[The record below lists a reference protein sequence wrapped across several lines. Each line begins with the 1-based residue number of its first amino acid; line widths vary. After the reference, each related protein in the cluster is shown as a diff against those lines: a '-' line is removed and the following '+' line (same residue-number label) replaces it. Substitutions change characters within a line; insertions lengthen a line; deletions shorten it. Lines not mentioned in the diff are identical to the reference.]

1 MKKEETV
8 KPRFKAYEQSQ
19 GLFLQIVPEDQFDK
33 YSLEKIV
40 NRFVEEDL
48 DMSIFN
54 KNYKNIKEGNTAY
67 DPKSILKVILFSFS
81 KGIISSRKIEENLKY
96 HISYIYLSG
105 EQHFDHTTICRFI
118 TTNDEGI
125 KNVFSQLLCLLKD
138 LNLIDWEDIEVDGT
152 IVSGNASKRL
162 SGKEEDF
169 DKLHKR
175 CERYSQKLIERSKK
189 LNQSDRS
196 QEYIKDEERKIKRQK
211 QQYENTIKKIKVY
224 KEKVKNKEISPKDRV
239 NLTDKDTLLFKERDQ
254 KGYTQGYNP
263 HCSFSRND
271 ILLDITTHDS
281 QKDSLGTQ
289 TRIATLKELK
299 EALGVKQKSRY
310 LMDKG
315 FFSSKAITPSLKNE
329 DDIYIAIPEKIKHK
343 EIHFYEGKP
352 YLNYEGELLLGKLA
366 KSNNRF
372 RYRFAYYEE
381 GIRKFFSIEA
391 NFVKENKLWKS
402 YHDKMNS
409 EEGKAIYAKRIGKEH
424 NHHTLKELGGMRR
437 VFRRGKKRVHTEFL
451 LHGIAHNLKKLR
463 KLTIEREIQ
472 LIECAI

>member
-1 MKKEETV
+1 MKKEETI

-105 EQHFDHTTICRFI
+105 EQYFDHTTICRFI

-138 LNLIDWEDIEVDGT
+138 LNLIDWEDIEIDGT
-152 IVSGNASKRL
+152 IVSGNATKRL

-196 QEYIKDEERKIKRQK
+196 QEYI
-211 QQYENTIKKIKVY
+211 
-224 KEKVKNKEISPKDRV
+224 
-239 NLTDKDTLLFKERDQ
+239 
-254 KGYTQGYNP
+254 
-263 HCSFSRND
+263 
-271 ILLDITTHDS
+271 
-281 QKDSLGTQ
+281 
-289 TRIATLKELK
+289 
-299 EALGVKQKSRY
+299 
-310 LMDKG
+310 
-315 FFSSKAITPSLKNE
+315 KNE

-366 KSNNRF
+366 KSNNRS

-409 EEGKAIYAKRIGKEH
+409 EEGKAIYAKRIGKKH

-472 LIECAI
+472 LVECAV